1 MKSRRSLVREV
12 LHRGLLSSAAEVE
25 AALADNRVRVNGAVV
40 SNAASLVAPGD
51 AVHVA
56 PMANRFVGRGGIKLE
71 GALQHFGID
80 VAHQYCLD
88 IGASTGGFTDCLLQH
103 GAAHVVAVDV
113 GRGQLHQK
121 MLTHAAVTSLES
133 QHISQLSPEDLRTHW
148 GSEHRG
154 LAQIVVTDVSF
165 TSLAQLVPHIVALSS
180 NTAELIL
187 LVKPQFEADRADVPA
202 GGIVVDP
209 QVRQGAVDRVAEALN
224 AAGCHVHGQYESPIS
239 GAGGNIE
246 FFLWATVH
254 TDE

>member
-1 MKSRRSLVREV
+1 MKQRRSVVREV
-12 LHRGLLSSAAEVE
+12 LHRGLLPSAADVE
-25 AALADNRVRVNGAVV
+25 IALAENRVRVNGAVV
-40 SNAASLVAPGD
+40 SNAASMVAPGD
-51 AVHVA
+51 TVHVA
-56 PMANRFVGRGGIKLE
+56 PIANRFVGRGGIKLE
-71 GALQHFGID
+71 GALQHFGIN
-80 VAHQYCLD
+80 VSGAYCLD

-103 GAAHVVAVDV
+103 GASHVVAVDV

-148 GSEHRG
+148 EGQHSG

-165 TSLAQLVPHIVALSS
+165 TSLAQLVPHIVALSGAG
-180 NTAELIL
+180 AELIL
-187 LVKPQFEADRADVPA
+187 LVKPQFEAERSDVPA

-209 QVRQGAVDRVAEALN
+209 QVRQDAVDRVAEALN
-224 AAGCHVHGQYESPIS
+224 AAGCRVHGQYESPIS

>member
-1 MKSRRSLVREV
+1 MKRRRSVVREV
-12 LHRGLLSSAAEVE
+12 LHRGLLPSATDVE
-25 AALADNRVRVNGAVV
+25 IALAENRVRVNGAVV
-40 SNAASLVAPGD
+40 SNAASMVAPGD
-51 AVHVA
+51 TVHVA
-56 PMANRFVGRGGIKLE
+56 PIANRFVGRGGIKLE
-71 GALQHFGID
+71 GALQHFGIN
-80 VAHQYCLD
+80 VSGAYCRD
-88 IGASTGGFTDCLLQH
+88 IGASTGGCTDCLLQH

-121 MLTHAAVTSLES
+121 MLTHVAVTSLES

-148 GSEHRG
+148 DGQHSG

-165 TSLAQLVPHIVALSS
+165 TSLAQLVPHIVALSGAG
-180 NTAELIL
+180 AELIL
-187 LVKPQFEADRADVPA
+187 LVKPQFEAERTDVPA

-209 QVRQGAVDRVAEALN
+209 QVRQDAVDRVAEALN
-224 AAGCHVHGQYESPIS
+224 AAGCRVHGQYESPIS

>member
-1 MKSRRSLVREV
+1 MKQRRSVVREV
-12 LHRGLLSSAAEVE
+12 LHRGLLPSEADVE
-25 AALADNRVRVNGAVV
+25 AALTENRVRVNGAVV
-40 SNAASLVAPGD
+40 SNAASMVAPGD
-51 AVHVA
+51 TVHVA
-56 PMANRFVGRGGIKLE
+56 PIANRFVGRGGIKLE
-71 GALQHFGID
+71 GALEHFGIN
-80 VAHQYCLD
+80 VLGAYCLD

-133 QHISQLSPEDLRTHW
+133 QHISQLSPEDLRTQW
-148 GSEHRG
+148 GDEHSG

-165 TSLAQLVPHIVALSS
+165 TSLAQLVPHIVALSGGG
-180 NTAELIL
+180 AELLL
-187 LVKPQFEADRADVPA
+187 LVKPQFEAERTDVPA

-209 QVRQGAVDRVAEALN
+209 QVRQDAVDRVAEALN
-224 AAGCHVHGQYESPIS
+224 TAGCRVHGQYESPIS

>member
-1 MKSRRSLVREV
+1 MKQRRSLVREV
-12 LHRGLLSSAAEVE
+12 LHRGLLPSAADVE
-25 AALADNRVRVNGAVV
+25 IALVENRVRVNGAVV
-40 SNAASLVAPGD
+40 NNAASMVATGD
-51 AVHVA
+51 TVHVA
-56 PMANRFVGRGGIKLE
+56 PTANRFVGRGGIKLE

-80 VAHQYCLD
+80 VSGAYCLD

-113 GRGQLHQK
+113 GRGQLHQR
-121 MLTHAAVTSLES
+121 MLTHASVTSLES
-133 QHISQLSPEDLRTHW
+133 QHISQLSPEDLRSHW
-148 GSEHRG
+148 DGRYSG

-165 TSLAQLVPHIVALSS
+165 TSLAQLVPHIVALSG
-180 NTAELIL
+180 NGAELIL
-187 LVKPQFEADRADVPA
+187 LVKPQFEAERTDVPA

-209 QVRQGAVDRVAEALN
+209 EVRQGAVDRVAAALMT
-224 AAGCHVHGQYESPIS
+224 AGCHVHGQYESPIS

>member
-1 MKSRRSLVREV
+1 MKKRRSLVREV
-12 LHRGLLSSAAEVE
+12 LHRGLLSSETDIE
-25 AALADNRVRVNGAVV
+25 TALAENRVRVNGAVV
-40 SNAASLVAPGD
+40 SNAASMVAAGD
-51 AVHVA
+51 AVHIA
-56 PMANRFVGRGGIKLE
+56 PTANRFVGRGGIKLE
-71 GALQHFGID
+71 GALQHFGIN
-80 VAHQYCLD
+80 VTQAYCLD

-133 QHISQLSPEDLRTHW
+133 QHISQFSPEDLCTQW
-148 GSEHRG
+148 GSGHSC

-165 TSLAQLVPHIVALSS
+165 TSLAQLVPHIVALSCS
-180 NTAELIL
+180 GAELIL
-187 LVKPQFEADRADVPA
+187 LVKPQFEAERGEVPV

-209 QVRQGAVDRVAEALN
+209 LVRQDAVDRVAKALN

>member
-1 MKSRRSLVREV
+1 MKQRRSVVREV
-12 LHRGLLSSAAEVE
+12 LHRGLLPSAADVE
-25 AALADNRVRVNGAVV
+25 TALAENRVRVNGAVV
-40 SNAASLVAPGD
+40 SNAASMVAPGD
-51 AVHVA
+51 TVHVSPIA
-56 PMANRFVGRGGIKLE
+56 HRFVGRGGIKLE
-71 GALQHFGID
+71 GALQHFGIK
-80 VAHQYCLD
+80 VSGAYCLD

-133 QHISQLSPEDLRTHW
+133 KHISQLSHEDLPTHW
-148 GSEHRG
+148 DGQHSG
-154 LAQIVVTDVSF
+154 LAQVVVTDVSF
-165 TSLAQLVPHIVALSS
+165 TSLAQLVPHIVALS
-180 NTAELIL
+180 NAGAELIL
-187 LVKPQFEADRADVPA
+187 LVKPQFEAERSDVPA

-209 QVRQGAVDRVAEALN
+209 QVRQDAVDRVAEALN
-224 AAGCHVHGQYESPIS
+224 AAGCRVHGQYESPIS

>member
-1 MKSRRSLVREV
+1 MKQRRSVVREV
-12 LHRGLLSSAAEVE
+12 LHRGLLPSATDVE
-25 AALADNRVRVNGAVV
+25 TALAENRVRVNGAVV
-40 SNAASLVAPGD
+40 SNAASMVAPGD
-51 AVHVA
+51 TLHVA
-56 PMANRFVGRGGIKLE
+56 PIANRFVGRGGIKLE
-71 GALQHFGID
+71 GALQHFGIN
-80 VAHQYCLD
+80 VSGAYCLD

-121 MLTHAAVTSLES
+121 MLTHEAVTSLES

-148 GSEHRG
+148 GGQHSD
-154 LAQIVVTDVSF
+154 LAQVVVTDVSF
-165 TSLAQLVPHIVALSS
+165 TSLAQLVPHIVALSGAG
-180 NTAELIL
+180 AELIL
-187 LVKPQFEADRADVPA
+187 LVKPQFEAERSDVPA

-209 QVRQGAVDRVAEALN
+209 QVRQDAVDRVAEALN
-224 AAGCHVHGQYESPIS
+224 AAGCRVHGQYESPIS

>member
-1 MKSRRSLVREV
+1 MKKRRSLVREV
-12 LHRGLLSSAAEVE
+12 LHRGLLSSETDIE
-25 AALADNRVRVNGAVV
+25 TALAENRVRVNGAVV
-40 SNAASLVAPGD
+40 SNAASMVAAGD
-51 AVHVA
+51 AVHIA
-56 PMANRFVGRGGIKLE
+56 PTANRFVGRGGIKLE
-71 GALQHFGID
+71 GALQHFGIN
-80 VAHQYCLD
+80 VTQAYCLD

-121 MLTHAAVTSLES
+121 MLAHAAVTSLES
-133 QHISQLSPEDLRTHW
+133 QHISQLSPEDLCTQW
-148 GSEHRG
+148 GSGHSC

-165 TSLAQLVPHIVALSS
+165 TSLAQLVPHIVALSCS
-180 NTAELIL
+180 GAELIL
-187 LVKPQFEADRADVPA
+187 LVKPQFEAERSEVPV

-209 QVRQGAVDRVAEALN
+209 LVRQDAVDRVAKALN
-224 AAGCHVHGQYESPIS
+224 AAGCLVHGQYESPIS

>member
-1 MKSRRSLVREV
+1 MKQRRSLVREV
-12 LHRGLLSSAAEVE
+12 LHRGLLSSEADVE
-25 AALADNRVRVNGAVV
+25 AALTENRVRVNGAVV
-40 SNAASLVAPGD
+40 SNAASMVAAGD
-51 AVHVA
+51 TVHVA
-56 PMANRFVGRGGIKLE
+56 PIANRFVGRGGIKLE
-71 GALQHFGID
+71 GALEHFGIN
-80 VAHQYCLD
+80 VLGAYCLD

-133 QHISQLSPEDLRTHW
+133 QHISQLSPEDLRIQW
-148 GSEHRG
+148 GDEHSG

-165 TSLAQLVPHIVALSS
+165 TSLAQLVPHIVALSGDG
-180 NTAELIL
+180 AELVL
-187 LVKPQFEADRADVPA
+187 LVKPQFEAERTDVPA

-209 QVRQGAVDRVAEALN
+209 QVRQDAVDRVAEALN
-224 AAGCHVHGQYESPIS
+224 TAGCRVHGQYESPIS

>member
-1 MKSRRSLVREV
+1 MKQRRSVVREV
-12 LHRGLLSSAAEVE
+12 LHRGLLSSEADVE
-25 AALADNRVRVNGAVV
+25 AALTENRVRVNGAVV
-40 SNAASLVAPGD
+40 SNAASMVAPGD
-51 AVHVA
+51 TVHVA
-56 PMANRFVGRGGIKLE
+56 PIANRFVGRGGIKLE
-71 GALQHFGID
+71 GALEHFGIN
-80 VAHQYCLD
+80 VLGAYCLD

-133 QHISQLSPEDLRTHW
+133 QHISQLSPEVLRTQW
-148 GSEHRG
+148 GDEHCG

-165 TSLAQLVPHIVALSS
+165 TSLAQLVPHIVALSGDG
-180 NTAELIL
+180 AELIL
-187 LVKPQFEADRADVPA
+187 LVKPQFEAERTDVPA

-224 AAGCHVHGQYESPIS
+224 TVGCRVHGQYESPIS

>member
-1 MKSRRSLVREV
+1 MKQRRSVVREV
-12 LHRGLLSSAAEVE
+12 LHRGLLPSATDVE
-25 AALADNRVRVNGAVV
+25 TALAENRVRVNGAVV
-40 SNAASLVAPGD
+40 SNAASMVAPGD
-51 AVHVA
+51 TVHVA
-56 PMANRFVGRGGIKLE
+56 PIANRFVGRGGIKLE
-71 GALQHFGID
+71 GALQHFGIN
-80 VAHQYCLD
+80 VSGAYCLD

-121 MLTHAAVTSLES
+121 MLTHVAVTSLES

-148 GSEHRG
+148 DGQHSG

-165 TSLAQLVPHIVALSS
+165 TSLAQLVPHIVALSGAG
-180 NTAELIL
+180 AELVL
-187 LVKPQFEADRADVPA
+187 LVKPQFEAERTDVPA

-209 QVRQGAVDRVAEALN
+209 QVRQHAVDRVAEALN
-224 AAGCHVHGQYESPIS
+224 AAGCRVHGQYESPIS

>member
-1 MKSRRSLVREV
+1 MKQRRSVVREV
-12 LHRGLLSSAAEVE
+12 LHRGLLPSAADVE
-25 AALADNRVRVNGAVV
+25 IALAENRVRVNGAVV
-40 SNAASLVAPGD
+40 SNAASMVAPGD
-51 AVHVA
+51 TVHVA
-56 PMANRFVGRGGIKLE
+56 PIANRFVGRGGIKLE
-71 GALQHFGID
+71 GALQHFGIN
-80 VAHQYCLD
+80 VSGAYCLD

-148 GSEHRG
+148 KGQHSG

-165 TSLAQLVPHIVALSS
+165 TSLAQLVPHIVALSGAG
-180 NTAELIL
+180 AELIL
-187 LVKPQFEADRADVPA
+187 LVKPQFEAERSDVPA

-209 QVRQGAVDRVAEALN
+209 QVRQDAVDRVTEALN
-224 AAGCHVHGQYESPIS
+224 AAGCRVHGQYESPIS

>member
-1 MKSRRSLVREV
+1 MKQRRSVVREV
-12 LHRGLLSSAAEVE
+12 LHRGLLPSAADVE
-25 AALADNRVRVNGAVV
+25 TALAENRVRVNGAVV
-40 SNAASLVAPGD
+40 SNAASMVAPGD
-51 AVHVA
+51 TVHVA
-56 PMANRFVGRGGIKLE
+56 PIANRFVGRGGIKLE
-71 GALQHFGID
+71 GALQHFGIN
-80 VAHQYCLD
+80 VSGAYCLD

-121 MLTHAAVTSLES
+121 MLTHEAVTSLES

-148 GSEHRG
+148 GGQHSD
-154 LAQIVVTDVSF
+154 LAQVVVTDVSF
-165 TSLAQLVPHIVALSS
+165 TSLAQLVPHIVALSGAG
-180 NTAELIL
+180 AELVL
-187 LVKPQFEADRADVPA
+187 LVKPQFEAERIDVPA

-209 QVRQGAVDRVAEALN
+209 QVRQDAVDRVAEALN
-224 AAGCHVHGQYESPIS
+224 AAGCRVHGQYESPIS

>member
-1 MKSRRSLVREV
+1 MKPRRSLVREV
-12 LHRGLLSSAAEVE
+12 LHRGLLSSAVDVEV
-25 AALADNRVRVNGAVV
+25 ALAENRVRVNGAVV

-51 AVHVA
+51 TLHVA

-80 VAHQYCLD
+80 VAHKFCLD
-88 IGASTGGFTDCLLQH
+88 VGASTGGFTDCLLQH
-103 GAAHVVAVDV
+103 GASHVVAVDV

-133 QHISQLSPEDLRTHW
+133 QHISQLSPEGLRSHW
-148 GSEHRG
+148 GPGHHG

-165 TSLAQLVPHIVALSS
+165 TSLAQLVPHIVSLSG
-180 NTAELIL
+180 NGAELVL
-187 LVKPQFEADRADVPA
+187 LVKPQFEADRNDVPV

-209 QVRQGAVDRVAEALN
+209 QVRQGAVDRVAEAVN

>member
-1 MKSRRSLVREV
+1 MKQRRSVVREV
-12 LHRGLLSSAAEVE
+12 LHRGLLSSKADVE
-25 AALADNRVRVNGAVV
+25 AALTENRVRVNGAVV
-40 SNAASLVAPGD
+40 SNAASMVAAGD
-51 AVHVA
+51 TVHVA
-56 PMANRFVGRGGIKLE
+56 PIANRFVGRGGIKLE
-71 GALQHFGID
+71 GALEHFGIN
-80 VAHQYCLD
+80 VLGAYCLD

-121 MLTHAAVTSLES
+121 ILTHTAVTSLES
-133 QHISQLSPEDLRTHW
+133 QHISQLSPEDLRTQW
-148 GSEHRG
+148 GDEHSG

-165 TSLAQLVPHIVALSS
+165 TSLAQLVPHIVALSGDG
-180 NTAELIL
+180 AELVL
-187 LVKPQFEADRADVPA
+187 LVKPQFEAERTDVPA

-224 AAGCHVHGQYESPIS
+224 TAGCRVHGQYESPIS